1 MLVVTVTLPA
11 HSHDSDLLLK
21 NYHQLIPTFGG
32 ALVAPQQHTT
42 SSLQGLRCPDTVL
55 REFLERYRGTDH
67 QEVLKVNS
75 CTKRGGS
82 LSRAAAFNFTNQC

>member
-42 SSLQGLRCPDTVL
+42 RSIQSLRCLDTVRQDIL
-55 REFLERYRGTDH
+55 GRCRDTDR
-67 QEVLKVNS
+67 QEVLKVKS
-75 CTKRGGS
+75 YTKRGGS
-82 LSRAAAFNFTNQC
+82 LGRAAALHYTNQC